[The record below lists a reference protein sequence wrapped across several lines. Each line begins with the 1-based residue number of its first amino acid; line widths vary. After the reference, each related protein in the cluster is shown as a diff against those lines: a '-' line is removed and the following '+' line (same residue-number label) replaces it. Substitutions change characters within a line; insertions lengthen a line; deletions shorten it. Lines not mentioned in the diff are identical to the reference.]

1 MSAQATALTRRAD
14 IDAYV
19 AGMRQRGWHIEPVS
33 WCGQPAWLKLSVPQ
47 SPAWRYQLLAAAA
60 RLLCQPAM
68 QAVRPPGGDEGV
80 QLEIRRIQ
88 TLSAAGLRVSSVLD
102 AAGDWVL
109 LSDLGQTTLESLLR
123 QTASADRATPWQLGA
138 DYLLQTHQAGHYLSQ
153 AFARNFVWS
162 QAQGLGAID
171 FEDDALSVMPLAD
184 AQARDWLAY
193 LFSTAT
199 HFDGHLPKLKTH
211 VETAMNQETADVRVR
226 VFAAL
231 RMTAWLR
238 LLRALPLRMQRR
250 DVVKTRCFGELAQLC
265 GRLG

>member
-1 MSAQATALTRRAD
+1 MSDPVTALTRRAD

-60 RLLCQPAM
+60 RLLRQPAM

-88 TLSAAGLRVSSVLD
+88 TLSAAGLRVSTVLD

-123 QTASADRATPWQLGA
+123 QTASADRAIPWQQGA
-138 DYLLQTHQAGHYLSQ
+138 AYLLQTHRTGHYLSQ
-153 AFARNFVWS
+153 AFVRNFVWS
-162 QAQGLGAID
+162 QSHGLAAID
-171 FEDDALSVMPLAD
+171 FEDDALSAMSLAD

-193 LFSTAT
+193 LFSTAV
-199 HFDGHLPKLKTH
+199 HFDGRLPDLKTY
-211 VETAMNQETADVRVR
+211 VEAVMSQETTDVRVR
-226 VFAAL
+226 VFSAL

-238 LLRALPLRMQRR
+238 LLRVLPQRMQRR